1 MFDTT
6 FSQQPIKGNKHYDI
20 PPFSIKRCA
29 SLIWEEHCVEC
40 APPYCYHNC
49 TLYKA
54 RKDSRCIRM
63 ENGLQKDFRYS
74 GALNYALRCEFRKW
88 AKLEAVYSGRSISIS
103 TNKIYHIINN
113 LLSKSFFLLAMLLNK
128 IFTRY
133 QPHSWFIKQRLKWH
147 TKHTTKVSWIPNI
160 FYIKCRLE
168 NKKRVDLLIQMDD
181 KNEIR
186 YSQIFK
192 LKEGENELIIPVNN
206 IFRTKDSNNI
216 RIFLTPLDESNTII
230 SFSWLNLLNVTIPTK
245 IPTDK
250 KIKLVAWD
258 LDNTL
263 WEGTLIESEDVK
275 LNEVAVKTIKELD
288 RRGILNVILSKN
300 DYDHAIQKL
309 KELGIYDYFVSFGI
323 NWGQKSENLKN
334 IAQRL
339 NLGINSFAFID
350 DNIRERND
358 MNAALPEVHIYS
370 EKQINNLLDLP
381 EFEVPITEESSRRR
395 QSYLNEANR
404 EKYHAQFNDNYDSFL
419 KGLQMVLR
427 IEYLTDITYERGY
440 ELLSRSNQ
448 LNLSTNRY
456 TNDEYKKLTSD
467 KNNLCFVFRC
477 QDKFGD
483 YGIISFMSI
492 RINDNQA
499 QIIDFVISCRI
510 AKKKVENA
518 IMYAIKS
525 LLQKK
530 GITRLNAHLII
541 TNKNKPII
549 DVFNELPFKK
559 KNITD
564 KSIDY
569 YSENL
574 NDIINDNI
582 IQIIYPNNKSL

>member
-1 MFDTT
+1 
-6 FSQQPIKGNKHYDI
+6 
-20 PPFSIKRCA
+20 
-29 SLIWEEHCVEC
+29 
-40 APPYCYHNC
+40 
-49 TLYKA
+49 
-54 RKDSRCIRM
+54 
-63 ENGLQKDFRYS
+63 
-74 GALNYALRCEFRKW
+74 
-88 AKLEAVYSGRSISIS
+88 
-103 TNKIYHIINN
+103 
-113 LLSKSFFLLAMLLNK
+113 
-128 IFTRY
+128 
-133 QPHSWFIKQRLKWH
+133 
-147 TKHTTKVSWIPNI
+147 
-160 FYIKCRLE
+160 
-168 NKKRVDLLIQMDD
+168 
-181 KNEIR
+181 
-186 YSQIFK
+186 
-192 LKEGENELIIPVNN
+192 
-206 IFRTKDSNNI
+206 
-216 RIFLTPLDESNTII
+216 
-230 SFSWLNLLNVTIPTK
+230 
-245 IPTDK
+245 
-250 KIKLVAWD
+250 
-258 LDNTL
+258 
-263 WEGTLIESEDVK
+263 
-275 LNEVAVKTIKELD
+275 
-288 RRGILNVILSKN
+288 
-300 DYDHAIQKL
+300 
-309 KELGIYDYFVSFGI
+309 
-323 NWGQKSENLKN
+323 
-334 IAQRL
+334 
-339 NLGINSFAFID
+339 
-350 DNIRERND
+350 

-559 KNITD
+559 KEYNR
-564 KSIDY
+564 
-569 YSENL
+569 
-574 NDIINDNI
+574 
-582 IQIIYPNNKSL
+582 